1 MELRNSRIS
10 VLVADDSRTALNSIC
25 KFLESDGRFEIVA
38 TAVDGRQLLQRVARF
53 RPNLALVD
61 LSMPQMNGF
70 EAAAELR
77 KSFPGLRILLF
88 SGLSG
93 LSLEEECLRS
103 GADGFVE
110 KSQMPEK
117 LIQEV
122 LRLFP
127 SLPAQE

>member
-1 MELRNSRIS
+1 MSDNRIS
-10 VLVADDSRTALNSIC
+10 VLVADDSRTALDSVC
-25 KFLESDGRFEIVA
+25 KFLEFDGRFEIIA
-38 TAVDGRQLLQRVARF
+38 TAVDGLQLLQQAERY
-53 RPNLALVD
+53 RPKLALVD

-70 EAAAELR
+70 EATLELR
-77 KSFPGLRILLF
+77 KSHPDLRILLF

-93 LSLEEECLRS
+93 LSLREECTRC

-110 KSQMPEK
+110 KSQMPGQ

-127 SLPAQE
+127 SLPLQD